1 MCQRVNIGESYIF
14 YFGYLYLG
22 GGGIDVAVIR
32 NNRAWDEMK
41 SALGRVGKKKHPG
54 HKYHIV

>member
-1 MCQRVNIGESYIF
+1 MCQRVNISESYIF
-14 YFGYLYLG
+14 WLFISG